1 MHISHFDSS
10 QLTVIWL
17 KSFCCI
23 LCLRFRLELCFQNFT
38 YRTLHHCFQYKVV
51 VHIVIYCLCQN
62 KVTVLFIQNVCGK
75 RYQLNPFSP
84 VFCAKIFTKFF
95 FYPYSISTPPSSFS
109 FQSYFLF
116 FNSFILHFY
125 TSTAVDTCSLRL
137 PIFFFYQCLNFRVF
151 LLLSKIN

>member
-84 VFCAKIFTKFF
+84 VFCAKIFTKFSFLSLFYFHSSLFVFISVLFSFLQF
-95 FYPYSISTPPSSFS
+95 FYIT
-109 FQSYFLF
+109 FL
-116 FNSFILHFY
+116 Y
-125 TSTAVDTCSLRL
+125 
-137 PIFFFYQCLNFRVF
+137 
-151 LLLSKIN
+151 

>member
-38 YRTLHHCFQYKVV
+38 YRTLLHCFQYKVV

-84 VFCAKIFTKFF
+84 VFCAKIFTKFSFLSLFYFHSSLFVFISVLFSFLQF
-95 FYPYSISTPPSSFS
+95 FYIT
-109 FQSYFLF
+109 FL
-116 FNSFILHFY
+116 Y
-125 TSTAVDTCSLRL
+125 
-137 PIFFFYQCLNFRVF
+137 
-151 LLLSKIN
+151 